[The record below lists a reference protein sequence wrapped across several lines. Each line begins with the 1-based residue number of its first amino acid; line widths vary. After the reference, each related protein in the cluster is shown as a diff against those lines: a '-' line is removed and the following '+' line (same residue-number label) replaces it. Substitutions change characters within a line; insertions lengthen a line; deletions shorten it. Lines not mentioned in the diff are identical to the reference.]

1 VLLARPAPEPR
12 VSPLPPPVTRALYR
26 SHWFELLDDFQ
37 ENDERDARQNL
48 GEMKRAARSVGVRR
62 LTDYSRAALHVAR
75 RSERAGRTGGAELAY
90 GAAIELDDS
99 NFDAAASRAGFLAR
113 HGRFREAF
121 VAWPAAMTTLLA
133 SSESRL
139 SLFSSLALA
148 VVAALAAAAIAA
160 GIGLFLKHFR
170 RIWHDLRELANRAVS
185 HRAATPIAFL
195 LISLP
200 LFLTL
205 GPAWLF
211 FYWVVLAY
219 AYSRRRER
227 FALAFSLLVLGI
239 VPIAIDAIA
248 RENLLRRSP
257 IYRAAVDLA
266 ERREDASIED
276 GLAAIATAFPD
287 QPDAWFLLAR
297 YAERAGDNGRALT
310 AYGRAIQ
317 TDPKDHRAL
326 INRGNV
332 RFVEG
337 DYGQAISDYEEAARR
352 APESAEAFYNL
363 SLARS
368 EIYDFKGQES
378 ARARALLLSPRDV
391 EAWSSRP
398 PLSRVVEAVYPVAT
412 ARERARFVGER
423 AAGDAAA
430 SERAA
435 FLSLV
440 LSPWCLA
447 PWGTLAIAWIF
458 GAIRS
463 RIGTAAECARCG
475 RAFCHRCK
483 WSGGSAQ
490 LCSRCA
496 RPTARKGDTEEETR
510 ERERLETERRARRRR
525 YLVRLGAAMVPGLS
539 RFFSGRPWVAFALS
553 FAFFLGLVLAFGGPW
568 LFDVGPLAPS
578 SASLPGRAAAATVA
592 FALWLLGVIGAWRLT
607 RES

>member
-1 VLLARPAPEPR
+1 M
-12 VSPLPPPVTRALYR
+12 TRALYR
-26 SHWFELLDDFQ
+26 SHWFELLDAVQ
-37 ENDERDARQNL
+37 ESDERDARQSL
-48 GEMKRAARSVGVRR
+48 ERMMKAARSVGVRR
-62 LTDYSRAALHVAR
+62 LADYSRAALHVAR

-90 GAAIELDDS
+90 GAAIELDRS

-113 HGRFREAF
+113 HGRFRDAI
-121 VAWPAAMTTLLA
+121 VAWPAAVTTLLA

-139 SLFSSLALA
+139 SFFSSLAVA
-148 VVAALAAAAIAA
+148 IIAALAAAAIAA
-160 GIGLFLKHFR
+160 GLGLFGKHLR
-170 RIWHDLRELANRAVS
+170 RIWHDLRELASRALS
-185 HRAATPIAFL
+185 HHAASPIAL
-195 LISLP
+195 LVIALP

-219 AYSRRRER
+219 AYSSRRER
-227 FALAFSLLVLGI
+227 FVLAFSLLALGI
-239 VPIAIDAIA
+239 APIAIDAIA

-257 IYRAAVDLA
+257 IYRGAVDLA

-297 YAERAGDNGRALT
+297 YAERAGDNERALT

-317 TDPKDHRAL
+317 VDPKDHRAL
-326 INRGNV
+326 VNRGNV
-332 RFVEG
+332 RFIEG
-337 DYGQAISDYEEAARR
+337 DYGRAISDYEEAARR

-378 ARARALLLSPRDV
+378 ARARALQLSPRDV

-398 PLSRVVEAVYPVAT
+398 ALSRVVEAVYPVAT

-423 AAGDAAA
+423 AATDAAA
-430 SERAA
+430 SDRAA
-435 FLSLV
+435 FLELV
-440 LSPWCLA
+440 VSPWCLV
-447 PWGTLAIAWIF
+447 PWGALALAWIF

-463 RIGTAAECARCG
+463 RLGIAAECSRCG
-475 RAFCHRCK
+475 RAFCRHCK

-490 LCSRCA
+490 LCARCA

-510 ERERLETERRARRRR
+510 ERERLEIKGRARRRR
-525 YLVRLGAAMVPGLS
+525 FLVRLGAAIVPGLS
-539 RFFSGRPWVAFALS
+539 RFFSGRPWGAFALS
-553 FAFFLGLVLAFGGPW
+553 FVFFFGLVLTFGGPW
-568 LFDVGPLAPS
+568 LFDLAPLASS
-578 SASLPGRAAAATVA
+578 SASLPGRVVAATAA